1 MKFKVGFKA
10 FNIVQDLTAFNTTLK
25 CCQHSETVVQRCSQ
39 KFHKIRRKHLCQS
52 LIFNKVAG
60 FRPETLLK
68 KRPWHRCF
76 PVNFVEFQRSPFL
89 QNTFGGCFLT
99 LKRTTKF
106 PKISKKISGSAY
118 YIRIF
123 AVATKNVS
131 KRFAL
136 YKDKHQNKVDIVLV
150 LCFLSLIAFLLQ
162 L

>member
-1 MKFKVGFKA
+1 MKFKVRFKA

-25 CCQHSETVVQRCSQ
+25 CCQHSETVVQKCSQ

-60 FRPETLLK
+60 LRPATLLK

-99 LKRTTKF
+99 LKRSTKF
-106 PKISKKISGSAY
+106 PPEVRTTLGYLRLQQKMSQNVLLYLKIN
-118 YIRIF
+118 IRIRLTSF
-123 AVATKNVS
+123 W
-131 KRFAL
+131 RF
-136 YKDKHQNKVDIVLV
+136 V
-150 LCFLSLIAFLLQ
+150 F
-162 L
+162 